1 MRAFA
6 SVLAMAA
13 AASAFNVSLRMNP
26 VENSPCNDTVK
37 QIAVSTERRDELAM
51 HVWALR
57 EELHASLVP

>member
-1 MRAFA
+1 
-6 SVLAMAA
+6 MAA